1 MATVALSVRV
11 TSEKGRYVTWRI
23 RDKHED
29 DENAVPGGDNSGSRK
44 RRVVDVAT

>member
-23 RDKHED
+23 RDEHED
-29 DENAVPGGDNSGSRK
+29 DENAVPDDGNNESRK
-44 RRVVDVAT
+44 RHVVDVAT